1 MDMFHFFA
9 TETSDMWKRKVL
21 FAAVTAASLWT
32 ALPASAQIYIDVA
45 PPAPR
50 YEVVPAPRAGF
61 VWQPG
66 YYEYRHHQHVW
77 HNGYWVKERRGMYW
91 HPSRWEQENGRYVF
105 RQGVWDREKY
115 VYHDNGRHYG
125 NGDRDRDG
133 VPNRVDRDRDGDGVP
148 NRYDAAPDNPRR
160 Q

>member
-1 MDMFHFFA
+1 
-9 TETSDMWKRKVL
+9 MWKRKVL

-66 YYEYRHHQHVW
+66 YYEFRNHHHVW

-105 RQGVWDREKY
+105 RHGSWDREKY
-115 VYHDNGRHYG
+115 VMHG
-125 NGDRDRDG
+125 NGDRDHDG
-133 VPNRVDRDRDGDGVP
+133 VPNRADRDRDGDGVP
-148 NRYDAAPDNPRR
+148 NKYDRAPDNPHR